1 MSLFMILR
9 VAVKA
14 LTRNKMRTV
23 LTMLGMIIG
32 VAAVI
37 TMVALG
43 GGAQFAIEEQI
54 RSGGTNLIMV
64 RAGNFQRGGVHGGVG
79 TATTLTVNDLE
90 AIRAQV
96 PGVQYISASVNT
108 RDQVIAGNQNWS
120 TRIEGSGV
128 ELPLIRFWPT
138 KYGAFFT
145 TTHVNSSAKVAVLGS
160 IVSENLYGANV
171 DPVGETLRIRN
182 QVFRVIGV
190 MAPKGS
196 GAMGQDQDDT
206 VFIPYT
212 TVQKKLRGRDGTNF
226 QGITISAAS
235 ADEVGLVS
243 EQIGEVLRAQHKLI
257 PGDDDDFM
265 VRSQEDMAAIRTE
278 TTQTMT
284 GLLAA
289 VAFVSLI
296 VGGIGIMNIMLVS
309 VTERTREI
317 GLRMAVGAKGRDVL
331 FQFLVE
337 AGVISIFGGLL
348 GVGLGFGTAQF
359 LTQMLA
365 WPTVVPTDWVI
376 GAVAFAGIIGVFFG
390 FYPARKAARLDP
402 IESLRFE

>member
-1 MSLFMILR
+1 MSFFMVLR
-9 VAVKA
+9 VALKA

-54 RSGGTNLIMV
+54 RSGGTNLIMI
-64 RAGNFQRGGVHGGVG
+64 RAGNFQRGGVRGGMG
-79 TATTLTVNDLE
+79 TATTLKVKDLD

-138 KYGAFFT
+138 KYGTYFT

-196 GAMGQDQDDT
+196 GAMGEDQDDT

-212 TVQKKLRGRDGTNF
+212 TVQKKLRGRDGTNI

-235 ADEVGLVS
+235 ADEIGLVS
-243 EQIGEVLRAQHKLI
+243 EQIAEVLRAQHKLI

-265 VRSQEDMAAIRTE
+265 VRSVEDMAAIRTE

-337 AGVISIFGGLL
+337 AGVISLFGGLL

-359 LTQMLA
+359 LTQMLG

-376 GAVAFAGIIGVFFG
+376 GAVAFSGIIGVFFG

>member
-1 MSLFMILR
+1 MSFFMILR

-54 RSGGTNLIMV
+54 RSGGTNLILI
-64 RAGNFQRGGVHGGVG
+64 RAGNFQRGGVRGGMG
-79 TATTLTVNDLE
+79 TATTLKVKDLE

-96 PGVQYISASVNT
+96 PGVQYISASVDT
-108 RDQVIAGNQNWS
+108 RDQIIAGNQNWS

-182 QVFRVIGV
+182 QVFKVIGV

-212 TVQKKLRGRDGTNF
+212 TVQKKLRGRDGTNI

-235 ADEVGLVS
+235 ADEIGLVS
-243 EQIGEVLRAQHKLI
+243 EQIAEVLRAQHKLI

-265 VRSQEDMAAIRTE
+265 VRSVEDMAAIRTE

-348 GVGLGFGTAQF
+348 GVALGFGTAQI

>member
-1 MSLFMILR
+1 MFLFMILR

-79 TATTLTVNDLE
+79 TATTLKVKDLE

-96 PGVQYISASVNT
+96 PGVQYISASVDT

-212 TVQKKLRGRDGTNF
+212 TVQKKLRGRDGTNI
-226 QGITISAAS
+226 QGITVSAAS

-243 EQIGEVLRAQHKLI
+243 EQIAEVLRAQHQLI

-265 VRSQEDMAAIRTE
+265 VRSVEDMAAIRTE

-348 GVGLGFGTAQF
+348 GVALGFGTAQF
-359 LTQMLA
+359 LTEMLE

>member
-9 VAVKA
+9 IAVKA

-54 RSGGTNLIMV
+54 RAGGTNLIMI
-64 RAGNFQRGGVHGGVG
+64 RAGNFQRGGVRGGMG
-79 TATTLTVNDLE
+79 TATTLKVKDLE

-96 PGVQYISASVNT
+96 PGVQYISASVDT
-108 RDQVIAGNQNWS
+108 RDQIIAGNQNWS

-145 TTHVNSSAKVAVLGS
+145 TTHVDSSAKVAVLGS

-206 VFIPYT
+206 VFVPYT
-212 TVQKKLRGRDGTNF
+212 TVQKKLRGRDGTNI

-235 ADEVGLVS
+235 ADEIGLVS
-243 EQIGEVLRAQHKLI
+243 EQIAEVLRAQHKLI

-265 VRSQEDMAAIRTE
+265 VRSVEDMAAIRTE

-348 GVGLGFGTAQF
+348 GVALGFGTAQF
-359 LTQMLA
+359 LTQMLE

-376 GAVAFAGIIGVFFG
+376 GAVAFSGIIGVFFG

>member
-9 VAVKA
+9 IAVKA

-54 RSGGTNLIMV
+54 RSGGTNLIMI
-64 RAGNFQRGGVHGGVG
+64 RAGNFQRGGVRGGMG
-79 TATTLTVNDLE
+79 TATTLKVKDLE

-96 PGVQYISASVNT
+96 PGVQYISASVDT
-108 RDQVIAGNQNWS
+108 RDQIIAGNQNWS

-206 VFIPYT
+206 VFVPYT
-212 TVQKKLRGRDGTNF
+212 TVQKKLRGRDGTNI

-235 ADEVGLVS
+235 ADEIGLVS
-243 EQIGEVLRAQHKLI
+243 EQIAEVLRAQHQLI

-265 VRSQEDMAAIRTE
+265 VRSVEDMAAIRTE

-348 GVGLGFGTAQF
+348 GVALGFGTAQI

>member
-1 MSLFMILR
+1 MSFFMILR

-43 GGAQFAIEEQI
+43 SGAQFAIEEQI
-54 RSGGTNLIMV
+54 RSGGTNLIMI

-79 TATTLTVNDLE
+79 TATTLKVKDLE

-212 TVQKKLRGRDGTNF
+212 TVQKKLRGRDGTNI

-235 ADEVGLVS
+235 ADEIGLVS
-243 EQIGEVLRAQHKLI
+243 EQIAEVLRAQHKLI

-265 VRSQEDMAAIRTE
+265 VRSVEDMAAIRTE

-337 AGVISIFGGLL
+337 AGVISLFGGLL
-348 GVGLGFGTAQF
+348 GVGLGFGTAQV